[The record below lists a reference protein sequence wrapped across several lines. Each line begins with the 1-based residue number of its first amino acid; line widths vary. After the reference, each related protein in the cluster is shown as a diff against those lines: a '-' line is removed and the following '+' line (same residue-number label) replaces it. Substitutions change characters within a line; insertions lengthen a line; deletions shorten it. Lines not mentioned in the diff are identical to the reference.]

1 MFLDDDKVH
10 HWATVVHEPGD
21 FPAVTGSAFQ
31 FSMVQP
37 EPQVLKDL
45 DTFDF
50 AAYHLLYG
58 DKARARSMLA
68 AINEPWPFEGPVPSG
83 TDLARLTRDDPDWAA
98 AATKVAKA
106 LQTTGHTQVA
116 DWRESQWGARKEP
129 ENAVLYVEGEG
140 SLSIRFSSPDNFLRA
155 FLNWTQRF
163 PKAHIQ
169 AIVVDPLTLKQH
181 RLDSRKRS
189 TQGVVL
195 LDTMSAETYDDLME
209 HCWLPN

>member
-1 MFLDDDKVH
+1 MYLDDDKVH
-10 HWATVVHEPGD
+10 HWASVVHEPGD
-21 FPAVTGSAFQ
+21 FPALTGNVFQ
-31 FSMVQP
+31 LSMVQP
-37 EPQVLKDL
+37 EPAVLKDL
-45 DTFDF
+45 DTFDL

-58 DKARARSMLA
+58 DKSRARGMLA
-68 AINEPWPFEGPVPSG
+68 AINEPWPFDAAVPSG
-83 TDLARLTRDDPDWAA
+83 VELARLTRGDPEWASA
-98 AATKVAKA
+98 ASKVAKA

-129 ENAVLYVEGEG
+129 ESAALYVEGEG

-155 FLNWTQRF
+155 FLNWTQLF
-163 PKAHIQ
+163 PKAHIT

-189 TQGVVL
+189 TQGAVL

-209 HCWLPN
+209 HCWAPT